1 LSTIADPARR
11 RWRLVLVP
19 VAAVSLA
26 GLVACGTGT
35 TTASSTGA
43 PDDTAMA
50 AFASC
55 MAENGVTLPE
65 RGAPDGGA
73 GAGSAGGA
81 AAGSGGAG
89 AGSAPGAAAGGAGGG
104 AAGGAGAV
112 DGGSPP
118 TGTPPAA
125 GERPAP
131 PGVDATAW
139 AAAQEACAQYAPT
152 PPTS

>member
-1 LSTIADPARR
+1 MSSIWGPARR
-11 RWRLVLVP
+11 RLRLILAP

-26 GLVACGTGT
+26 GLVACGSTST
-35 TTASSTGA
+35 SSGSGSGPSDA
-43 PDDTAMA
+43 AMQ
-50 AFASC
+50 AFSSC

-65 RGAPDGGA
+65 RGANGGPAGGA

-81 AAGSGGAG
+81 GSG
-89 AGSAPGAAAGGAGGG
+89 SGGAGGG
-104 AAGGAGAV
+104 AAGSGGAGGA

-118 TGTPPAA
+118 TGAPQA
-125 GERPAP
+125 GGAGGAMPAP

-139 AAAQEACAQYAPT
+139 AAAQKACAQYAPAA

>member
-1 LSTIADPARR
+1 VR
-11 RWRLVLVP
+11 LVP
-19 VAAVSLA
+19 VAAIGLA
-26 GLVACGTGT
+26 GLVACGTGAAT
-35 TTASSTGA
+35 GSTAGA

-55 MAENGVTLPE
+55 LAENGVTLPE

-73 GAGSAGGA
+73 GGAGSAGGT
-81 AAGSGGAG
+81 
-89 AGSAPGAAAGGAGGG
+89 AGGAGGG
-104 AAGGAGAV
+104 AAGPGAGAA

-118 TGTPPAA
+118 TGAPPA
-125 GERPAP
+125 GGTQPAP

-152 PPTS
+152 P